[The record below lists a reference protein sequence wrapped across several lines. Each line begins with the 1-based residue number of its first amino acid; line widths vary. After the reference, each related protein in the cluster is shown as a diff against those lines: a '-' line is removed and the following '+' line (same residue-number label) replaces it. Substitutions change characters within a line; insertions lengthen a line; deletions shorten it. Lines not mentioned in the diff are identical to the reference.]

1 LKLSYLHA
9 LHSSTVVGNGS
20 NVSVGLPGWEASQG
34 FQPCVWS
41 HHAGTGTGAVNGGDS
56 WGGDH

>member
-1 LKLSYLHA
+1 